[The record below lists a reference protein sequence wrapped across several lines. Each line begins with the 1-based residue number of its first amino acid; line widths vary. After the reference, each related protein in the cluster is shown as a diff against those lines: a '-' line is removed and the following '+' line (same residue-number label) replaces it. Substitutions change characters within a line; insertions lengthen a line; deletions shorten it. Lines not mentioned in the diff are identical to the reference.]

1 MKDRKPRKWTIRPHQ
16 NGDGGAYVYS
26 GDDFTKEECGGYIDV
41 VEVLPDVD
49 SKPST
54 INLKFPAYSRLKAF
68 DLAQREYPGHPE
80 CRHDFV
86 WGMKLQHEQ
95 DAQHFE
101 AVVTELME
109 IVEMQRSGIVEIQAI
124 LCDEDN
130 DGDFPERA
138 IGQALEYSQH
148 KILAAV
154 DERLAKLKDSK

>member
-1 MKDRKPRKWTIRPHQ
+1 MSDRKPREWTIRPHQ

-26 GDDFTKEECGGYIDV
+26 GDDFTKEEFGGYIDV
-41 VEVLPDVD
+41 IEVLPDVD

-101 AVVTELME
+101 AIKDYILRRDVMVAELME
-109 IVEMQRSGIVEIQAI
+109 IVEMQREALKKIDAPSTQLWIQK
-124 LCDEDN
+124 LCKET
-130 DGDFPERA
+130 
-138 IGQALEYSQH
+138 
-148 KILAAV
+148 LAAV
-154 DERLAKLKDSK
+154 DERLAKIKGENP